1 MEELKKK
8 RDIYS
13 SRLDVVELIKI
24 AGEVREKDYSTFLR
38 AIGCMEYSMI
48 KNKAQ

>member
-1 MEELKKK
+1 MEESKKK
-8 RDIYS
+8 KEMYNS
-13 SRLDVVELIKI
+13 KLDVVELIKI
-24 AGEVREKDYSTFLR
+24 VGEVREKDYSTFLR